1 MVQALMVKKSL
12 EEAGASVEIIEV
24 TTKGD
29 RDRVHALTAIGG
41 KGLFVRGI
49 EEKLLDGEAD
59 IAVHCGKDLPYEL
72 QDGLVIAG
80 VPGAADARDMLLV
93 PEEKAGAADMSG
105 VPEEKACTADIS
117 DTRGLQAQ
125 AAIKTGA
132 AARHEGFFLPQG
144 AVIGTGSPR
153 RRAEL
158 ARLLPGARFQD
169 IRGNITTRIRKMR
182 DGEYDGIILAK
193 AGVDRLGPDLSGLRV
208 RIFSEEECIPAGC
221 QGILAIE
228 CRSDDAEM
236 RSLLETLTDAE
247 TKRRYDV
254 ERYLFCKMK
263 ADCSMA
269 VGVHAHVEGDA
280 VRIAAM
286 LRGRKTARQ
295 GLYADFRAMCDDIAR
310 ELTEG

>member
-193 AGVDRLGPDLSGLRV
+193 AGVDRL
-208 RIFSEEECIPAGC
+208 
-221 QGILAIE
+221 
-228 CRSDDAEM
+228 
-236 RSLLETLTDAE
+236 TDAE

>member
-12 EEAGASVEIIEV
+12 EEAGAPVEIVEV
-24 TTKGD
+24 TTRGD

-49 EEKLLDGEAD
+49 EEKLLSGEAD

-72 QDGLVIAG
+72 QDGLLVAG
-80 VPGAADARDMLLV
+80 VPKAADPRDMLLV
-93 PEEKAGAADMSG
+93 PEEKVKDAAIGGMR
-105 VPEEKACTADIS
+105 EAK
-117 DTRGLQAQ
+117 AQ
-125 AAIKTGA
+125 AAHLTCA
-132 AARHEGFFLPQG
+132 AVTAGTSEACCGRHDFSMPPG

-153 RRAEL
+153 RQTEL
-158 ARLLPGARFQD
+158 ARILPGVHFQD

-228 CRSDDAEM
+228 CRRGDAEM
-236 RSLLETLTDAE
+236 RNLLETLTDAE

>member
-1 MVQALMVKKSL
+1 MVQALMVKRSL
-12 EEAGASVEIIEV
+12 EETGASVEIVEV

-49 EEKLLDGEAD
+49 EEKLLSGEAD

-80 VPGAADARDMLLV
+80 VPKAADPRDMLLF
-93 PEEKAGAADMSG
+93 
-105 VPEEKACTADIS
+105 PEEKACAADTGS
-117 DTRGLQAQ
+117 AD
-125 AAIKTGA
+125 AACEN
-132 AARHEGFFLPQG
+132 RHDELFLPEG

-158 ARLLPGARFQD
+158 ARILPGVHFQD

-193 AGVDRLGPDLSGLRV
+193 AGVDRLGPDLQGLKV
-208 RIFSEEECIPAGC
+208 RIFNEEECIPAGC

-228 CRSDDAEM
+228 CRSDDTEM
-236 RSLLETLTDAE
+236 RRLLQTLTDAE
-247 TKRRYDV
+247 TKHRYDV

-269 VGVHAHVEGDA
+269 VGVHAHVEGGT
-280 VRIAAM
+280 VNIAAM
-286 LRGRKTARQ
+286 LRGRKAARQ
-295 GLYADFRAMCDDIAR
+295 GMYADYRAMCDEIAR
-310 ELTEG
+310 ELTGEKDTSH